1 MLTIFC
7 SDNSDEINHTGNSEQ
22 EEVEN
27 GSTFDMETNHAEQD
41 NIENES
47 EMETNYSEGK
57 FKWFDYNIKGIT
69 HIK

>member
-1 MLTIFC
+1 
-7 SDNSDEINHTGNSEQ
+7 
-22 EEVEN
+22 
-27 GSTFDMETNHAEQD
+27 METNHAEQD

-57 FKWFDYNIKGIT
+57 FKWFDYNIKGLT